1 MIRSFAAAYA
11 FAVAMSAQAMS
22 PAPLHQS
29 DGMTLPSSADRVGH
43 WLAVSAC
50 PESPNAKFAGVRC
63 GVQGTLAVGGIE
75 SPPNQARADAFDT
88 FHNATR
94 VIRRSDTS
102 ALFSSNEKWD

>member
-1 MIRSFAAAYA
+1 MVRVIAAVFALAIAT
-11 FAVAMSAQAMS
+11 SAQAMS

-63 GVQGTLAVGGIE
+63 GVQGTFAVGGIE
-75 SPPNQARADAFDT
+75 PAST
-88 FHNATR
+88 GLSLSS
-94 VIRRSDTS
+94 SDVSLGFTCRHPWPKK
-102 ALFSSNEKWD
+102 AYNECMTPIV